1 MKVCQNKKEKTMRIE
16 LAKTAGFCFG
26 VKRAV
31 EKVYEQVRGRQD
43 SKIYTYGPIIHNE
56 EVIRDLQKQG
66 VEVIHSEE
74 DLEKIGQ
81 GVVVIRSHGVSRRI
95 YDLLE
100 KKNMA
105 CIDATCPFV
114 KKIHRIVADESEK
127 GSHIVII
134 GNSIHPEVEG
144 IRGWAKD
151 RVSVIQS
158 AEEANRFRI
167 EDEGRKV
174 CIVAQT
180 TFNYNKFKEL
190 VEIIDKKGYDIIVL
204 NTICNATKERQE
216 EARRIAGR
224 VEAMVVIGDRRSSN
238 TQKLFE
244 ICKNECLNTY
254 YIQTLDD
261 LDMNQLRSVE
271 TVGITA
277 GASTPNNIIEEVQNY
292 VRINF

>member
-1 MKVCQNKKEKTMRIE
+1 MHTE

-31 EKVYEQVRGRQD
+31 ETVYEQIRRHGDQ
-43 SKIYTYGPIIHNE
+43 KIYTYGPIIHNE
-56 EVIRDLQKQG
+56 EVIKDLRKQG
-66 VEVIHSEE
+66 VEVIHCEE
-74 DLEKIGQ
+74 DLEKIDEGI
-81 GVVVIRSHGVSRRI
+81 VVIRSHGVSRRI
-95 YDLLE
+95 YELLE
-100 KKNMA
+100 ERNLT

-114 KKIHRIVADESEK
+114 KKIHRIVDEESRK

-134 GNSIHPEVEG
+134 GNGDHPEVEG
-144 IRGWAKD
+144 IRGWAKE

-158 AEEANRFRI
+158 AEEAKRFQAS
-167 EDEGRKV
+167 EEGRKV

-180 TFNYNKFKEL
+180 TFNYNKFKDL

-216 EARRIAGR
+216 EACRIAGR
-224 VEAMVVIGDRRSSN
+224 VDAMVVIGDRRSSN

-277 GASTPNNIIEEVQNY
+277 GASTPNIIIEEVQNY